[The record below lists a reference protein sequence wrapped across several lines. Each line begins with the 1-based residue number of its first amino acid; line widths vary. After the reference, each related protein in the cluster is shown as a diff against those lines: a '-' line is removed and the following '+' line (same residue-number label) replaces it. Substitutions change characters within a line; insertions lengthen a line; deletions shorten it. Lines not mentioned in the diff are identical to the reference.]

1 MKVSRRDEREGS
13 VSVSEMEKTVSKEGV
28 VVQVMETAQELLVAL
43 EFDDLSAGEN
53 IYWYAK

>member
-1 MKVSRRDEREGS
+1 MGERDGENSVEGRCGGAS
-13 VSVSEMEKTVSKEGV
+13 DGDCART
-28 VVQVMETAQELLVAL
+28 LVAL